1 MFFFWVKNTFYVVFS
16 IGFPFCT
23 TQAAAMA
30 KAGKEKSAASKAPKA
45 PGTLKK
51 ELSTR
56 ANSSGDAGSLITTA
70 LAVLLGALLLGV
82 SFQQPER
89 VRLATSRAL
98 QLVAPHIG
106 LNVAG
111 LGGDSIVSA
120 NSSSSGGSGSMS
132 EAFARSVDCK
142 DALQYLTEAGP
153 VKGFHVVCIQST
165 PLDSYVTCVWCVSIR

>member
-1 MFFFWVKNTFYVVFS
+1 MEKTD
-16 IGFPFCT
+16 
-23 TQAAAMA
+23 
-30 KAGKEKSAASKAPKA
+30 KEKSAASKAPMT

-51 ELSTR
+51 EPSTR
-56 ANSSGDAGSLITTA
+56 ANSSGGGSLITTA
-70 LAVLLGALLLGV
+70 LAALLGALLLGV

-106 LNVAG
+106 LNVTG
-111 LGGDSIVSA
+111 LGGGSVASA
-120 NSSSSGGSGSMS
+120 SSSSSGGSGSMN

-142 DALQYLTEAGP
+142 NALQYLTEAGP

-165 PLDSYVTCVWCVSIR
+165 PLDSYVTCVWCVSIRRSI